1 MCHIVWHYLNMWCG
15 HIQACLL
22 WWFFQCV
29 KIAKWGQDCPAG
41 QWYLWVQAYAPIHW
55 VTSAGG
61 CAKSGSHVQHATD
74 LALCISGKLQ
84 RPVPLQ
90 WLPLHISH
98 LHSAQNHEEYLV
110 DDTKDD
116 EWEDVPSLDPSQE
129 MLADVITEDSTDEL
143 SIDSVWD
150 LSVSNFMK
158 YYQSQLTCC
167 YV

>member
-1 MCHIVWHYLNMWCG
+1 MSDHFFIIANDLNLLQTEPLLLQPLLQERTSILRLQTLWLTPLTPKHIL
-15 HIQACLL
+15 
-22 WWFFQCV
+22 
-29 KIAKWGQDCPAG
+29 P
-41 QWYLWVQAYAPIHW
+41 
-55 VTSAGG
+55 
-61 CAKSGSHVQHATD
+61 SHVQHATD
-74 LALCISGKLQ
+74 LALCISGKPQ

-98 LHSAQNHEEYLV
+98 SHSAQNHEEYLV

-129 MLADVITEDSTDEL
+129 MLADVITEDSADEL